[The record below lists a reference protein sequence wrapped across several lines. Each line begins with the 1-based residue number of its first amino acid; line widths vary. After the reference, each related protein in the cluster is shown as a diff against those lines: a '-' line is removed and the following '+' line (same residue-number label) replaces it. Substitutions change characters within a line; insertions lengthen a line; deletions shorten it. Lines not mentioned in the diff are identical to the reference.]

1 MKNVLVI
8 IFSLSTLIGLSQ
20 LTQTV
25 RGKVYDAETNYP
37 LAGVRVQI
45 ITDDTNARFIG
56 GTDANGEFT
65 LKKIPVGK
73 HKLVS

>member
-1 MKNVLVI
+1 MKHVLVI
-8 IFSLSTLIGLSQ
+8 IFSLSTVFSFSQ

-37 LAGVRVQI
+37 LAGVRVQV

-56 GTDANGEFT
+56 GTDANG
-65 LKKIPVGK
+65 
-73 HKLVS
+73 